1 MLLNDKDR
9 GLLLHS
15 DEVPDGP
22 EEAAEPELAGEAEAL
37 LLEALV
43 EAAGESVLLAHVVGH
58 GHAKQTL
65 SPDRVV
71 APAEESSL
79 TSKSQ
84 HKVELS
90 YLY

>member
-9 GLLLHS
+9 RLLLHS

-65 SPDRVV
+65 SRRVI